1 MMTNLKSVI
10 KKKETTVNAQTQIQ
24 QHYSTPPP
32 SNHKNTKALNKAIK
46 KKEKELMSHKSH
58 ASSSAHTAEE
68 HKIEPPKLHRDM
80 RLICDVFRITEESR
94 YALRTFDATNLDDF
108 SLMTDSDYIDLI
120 ATRAR
125 LGCPL
130 PPLQQRKLNVLRRW
144 VQSLPV
150 SETAVAPVE
159 SEGFEVKES
168 TSSGED
174 NVKSYRNS
182 VRKDVGRHT
191 PSDWEDRFYK
201 DLPRLRKE
209 LREAGKGDS
218 NYVFEYLGLRWLFCQ

>member
-10 KKKETTVNAQTQIQ
+10 KKKETVNAQTQMMQ
-24 QHYSTPPP
+24 QHYSKP
-32 SNHKNTKALNKAIK
+32 SQHANTKPLNKAIK

-58 ASSSAHTAEE
+58 ASSAHTVEE

-94 YALRTFDATNLDDF
+94 YALRTFDATNLDDYN
-108 SLMTDSDYIDLI
+108 LMTESDFIDLI

-150 SETAVAPVE
+150 SETTVAPIQ

-174 NVKSYRNS
+174 NVKNYSNS
-182 VRKDVGRHT
+182 VKKDVGRHT
-191 PSDWEDRFYK
+191 PSDWEDRFYR

-209 LREAGKGDS
+209 LREEGEGKS
-218 NYVFEYLGLRWLFCQ
+218 NYIFNYLGLRWLFCQ